1 MPENESEEPSEG
13 GLKGRLK
20 SLEGS
25 RQGPKSIEGSET
37 METEGEQED
46 PKQGAVNLLLEG
58 KLSVGD
64 IASQVGLPTSVVGG
78 LKSQLLKKGYL
89 QSEKPKEGPPQEA
102 QKPSSP
108 EDEMRQEM
116 LSVLK
121 EELSITPGIGEQGLA
136 YILKRF
142 SSDED
147 LGLDPNKLHFMI
159 ARHAPRMDDFDVKD
173 VVERVFRVTETY
185 HLDRLR
191 GMRQF
196 PGYRTGSRSNSGF
209 PGYNSGPQ
217 AYSSFGPQEQR
228 FYTDADI
235 VGERRLWNIEKRQD
249 ELNSFLQKTNE
260 TLEKILEK
268 TDKPSVP
275 AESESIQKLGE
286 KIEKLESELKLKEKE
301 MDQKDKEALRN
312 QISELR
318 DELKGLRGSLNDFK
332 SDEFRLI
339 GTVLDKGVDFGKEIL
354 REAPASKAAQQIAAA
369 MGYGTRPA
377 EPPAEARE
385 SVLEALKKQ
394 GYTVPE

>member
-1 MPENESEEPSEG
+1 MPEDESPEPSEG
-13 GLKGRLK
+13 GLKARLK

-25 RQGPKSIEGSET
+25 RQGPESIERPET
-37 METEGEQED
+37 METEGEKED

-58 KLSVGD
+58 KSSVAD
-64 IASQVGLPTSVVGG
+64 IAAQTGLPASVVGG

-89 QSEKPKEGPPQEA
+89 TSEKPEEGSPREA
-102 QKPSSP
+102 KKPSSP

-142 SSDED
+142 SSDEE

-173 VVERVFRVTETY
+173 VVERVFKVTETY

-196 PGYRTGSRSNSGF
+196 PGYRTGSRSNMGF
-209 PGYNSGPQ
+209 PGYNGGPQ
-217 AYSSFGPQEQR
+217 TYPYGPQEQR
-228 FYTDADI
+228 FYTDTDMA
-235 VGERRLWNIEKRQD
+235 GERRLWALESRVERIDSGLEGINKGLED
-249 ELNSFLQKTNE
+249 LNRKLESPKTS
-260 TLEKILEK
+260 L
-268 TDKPSVP
+268 DDGSVG
-275 AESESIQKLGE
+275 KLGE
-286 KIEKLESELKLKEKE
+286 KIEKLEADLKAREKE
-301 MDQKDKEALRN
+301 LDEKDKAHLREELG
-312 QISELR
+312 ELR

-339 GTVLDKGVDFGKEIL
+339 GSVLDKGVDFGKEIL

-369 MGYGTRPA
+369 LM
-377 EPPAEARE
+377 PPGNREVPPEARE
-385 SVLEALKKQ
+385 TVLNLLKKE
-394 GYTVPE
+394 GLTVPE